1 MTDPSVRDA
10 LQELIESARLLGATQ
25 AKKGFGCYTPDDARF
40 EHAMYES
47 IAKHKA
53 ALSKQEAA
61 TPASGDP
68 DWETL
73 CKAYQKTYASI
84 CVELVKAGETAFGS
98 PIEAIKRLAL
108 KAAQPVPLNVAAQEQ
123 RSGLSDARHDS
134 PQANETPPP
143 VAATPAPQ
151 EPAEPVAWLLRPI
164 KPRHKP
170 FVRGIYSTKPT
181 AEQYEMAALDGDEYI
196 PLYYTQS
203 VADAQDAGRYR
214 WLKDK
219 SGFDIRS
226 LLDVGD
232 FTSLNAHIDA
242 AMALDVTKRDPNEP
256 KGKE

>member
-151 EPAEPVAWLLRPI
+151 EPAEPVAWYVQ
-164 KPRHKP
+164 RHAPGKRDHGTRLGP
-170 FVRGIYSTKPT
+170 FWKKAD
-181 AEQYEMAALDGDEYI
+181 AEEWVDDRHVLKE
-196 PLYYTQS
+196 LYATQP
-203 VADAQDAGRYR
+203 VADAQDAMRYR

>member
-61 TPASGDP
+61 TPAEFVNA
-68 DWETL
+68 WNAMTL
-73 CKAYQKTYASI
+73 Q
-84 CVELVKAGETAFGS
+84 LR
-98 PIEAIKRLAL
+98 EAIQREEIAHADAKQAEAQTVRAIARINELEAAL

-151 EPAEPVAWLLRPI
+151 EPAEPVAWIHGADLMAMRGKDGPPYM
-164 KPRHKP
+164 KGAM
-170 FVRGIYSTKPT
+170 VRNKQIHDYDT
-181 AEQYEMAALDGDEYI
+181 
-196 PLYYTQS
+196 PLYTQS

-242 AMALDVTKRDPNEP
+242 AMALDVTKRDP
-256 KGKE
+256 KGD